1 MLERIKSKWA
11 QLKRYPPGQRFEK
24 FRRAE
29 QGKPHQVRVLYVGL
43 AVLSLII
50 GVVLVFIPGPA
61 VLFFALA
68 GALLA
73 TQSLWVARKLDR
85 LELNARSVAASFR
98 RWRRKRA
105 RGELPR
111 SV

>member
-1 MLERIKSKWA
+1 MLAKMKAKWA
-11 QLKRYPPGQRFEK
+11 ELKHYPPGERFQKIHSAERGK
-24 FRRAE
+24 SRRV
-29 QGKPHQVRVLYVGL
+29 KVMYVGL
-43 AVLSLII
+43 AVVSLAI

-73 TQSLWVARKLDR
+73 TQSSWLARQLDR
-85 LELNARSVAASFR
+85 LELWVRSVAASFK
-98 RWRRKRA
+98 RWRRKRS

-111 SV
+111 SA